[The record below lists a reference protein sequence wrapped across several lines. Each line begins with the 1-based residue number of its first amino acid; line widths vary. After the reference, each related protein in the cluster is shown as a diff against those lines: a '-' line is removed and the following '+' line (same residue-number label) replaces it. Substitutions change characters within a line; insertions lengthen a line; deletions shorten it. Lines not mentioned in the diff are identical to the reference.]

1 MRLVLRLCHYYY
13 GSIANLPTTGIESIF
28 AYIIIA
34 RFESV
39 VEVISTESSVIG
51 ALVLDAEAEGADE
64 AKDADDH
71 N

>member
-1 MRLVLRLCHYYY
+1 M
-13 GSIANLPTTGIESIF
+13 TIF
-28 AYIIIA
+28 AFVIIA
-34 RFESV
+34 LFESV